1 MLPRHFAQP
10 KQHIAIIVT
19 YNCNNVIM
27 PLYTNL
33 EKPFLQIKEIFSN
46 CTVAIRN
53 LSFMQF
59 IAIKLR
65 FWISN
70 LLINEQKSGCVSRR

>member
-1 MLPRHFAQP
+1 MSLCHFIP
-10 KQHIAIIVT
+10 ILKS
-19 YNCNNVIM
+19 
-27 PLYTNL
+27 L
-33 EKPFLQIKEIFSN
+33 FLQIKEIFSN

>member
-27 PLYTNL
+27 PLYPNL
-33 EKPFLQIKEIFSN
+33 EKPFFANQRNFFQLYGCDPKSQFYAIYCNKTEI
-46 CTVAIRN
+46 
-53 LSFMQF
+53 LD
-59 IAIKLR
+59 
-65 FWISN
+65 
-70 LLINEQKSGCVSRR
+70 